1 MPSHVVYDIA
11 YDREVDQGLL
21 APEQFDYWF
30 LCEGDSWM
38 DRSSLTQLSLPWSLA
53 RTFKGR
59 RGSRALFVNLS
70 RFGDT
75 LRHIGDCLND
85 TFHQWVTTPLP
96 FRFDALL
103 LSAGGNDF
111 IDAALDPPPGQGLLR
126 DVHGA
131 GPGLRPEDCF
141 DAAAIAL
148 LVDQYLDP
156 NFGKLYDTVRASP
169 FCGGM
174 PILLNLYATPVARN
188 APATPGGK
196 TWLSAAY
203 AKNGIPPGLWPAVT
217 QRLFVD
223 VETAV
228 TDWTQVAGRTGV
240 FTVPTSSVPLVP
252 ADPGATGSSGDW
264 LNEIHPNASGWA
276 RLATAWQASLDA
288 VL

>member
-1 MPSHVVYDIA
+1 MPSHVVYDID

-38 DRSSLTQLSLPWSLA
+38 DRSSLTQMSLPWSLA
-53 RTFKGR
+53 RSF
-59 RGSRALFVNLS
+59 RGQRGNRALFVNLS
-70 RFGDT
+70 HFGDT

-85 TFHQWVTTPLP
+85 VFHQWVTTPLP

-131 GPGLRPEDCF
+131 GPDLQPDDCF
-141 DAAAIAL
+141 DPAALSL

-169 FCGGM
+169 FCGAM
-174 PILLNLYATPVARN
+174 PILLNLYATPVARY
-188 APATPGGK
+188 APVLPGGK

-203 AKNGIPPGLWPAVT
+203 AKNGIPPALWPAVT

-223 VETAV
+223 VEAVV
-228 TDWTQVAGRTGV
+228 TDWSEVAGRTGV

-252 ADPGATGSSGDW
+252 ADPGAAGSSGDW
-264 LNEIHPNASGWA
+264 LNEIHPNKSGWA